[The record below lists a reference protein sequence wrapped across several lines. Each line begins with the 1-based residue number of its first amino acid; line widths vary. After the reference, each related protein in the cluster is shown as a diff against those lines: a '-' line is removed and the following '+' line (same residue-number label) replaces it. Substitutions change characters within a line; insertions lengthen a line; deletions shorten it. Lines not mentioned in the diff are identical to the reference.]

1 MKSVDAHL
9 AEILGAVRPLAPVE
23 LELDAALGTVLAE
36 DVTSPVALPPFD
48 NSAMDGYAV
57 RAEDVA
63 GATGD
68 DPAVLPVTADVA
80 AGDTAPRA
88 VGRGSV
94 TRIMT
99 GAPLPEGA
107 DAVVPVEW
115 TDGGTVKVAI
125 HRSAPAGNAIR
136 RSGEDVLAGEV
147 VLTAGTLLGPAQ
159 LGILAGVGRQ
169 AVLARPRPRV
179 VVLSTGAELVEPGT
193 PLGHG
198 QIWESNSYTL
208 VAAVREA
215 GGQAYRRS
223 PVGDDPYAFSS
234 TLNTLLG
241 EADAVITSGGISMGA
256 YEPVKEALSPLG
268 TVRFEKVAMQPGMPQ
283 GFGVLGERQ
292 IPIFTLPGNP
302 VSSYVSFLLY
312 VKPALAKMRGLP
324 AGPPATVTATTT
336 SALRSPAGRRS
347 FLRGVLT
354 MPAGDSAGAPG
365 TGSSHERA
373 ATDGGVV
380 EGAGR
385 RGVVAPVH
393 GQGSHQ
399 LAALATANALIVV
412 PEDVTDL
419 PEGAVVEV
427 IPL

>member
-1 MKSVDAHL
+1 MKTVDAHL
-9 AEILGAVRPLAPVE
+9 AEILDTVRPLDPVE
-23 LELDAALGTVLAE
+23 LDLDAALGATLAE

-63 GATGD
+63 TATGD
-68 DPAVLPVTADVA
+68 EPVVLPVTLDVA

-88 VGRGSV
+88 VAPGSV

-99 GAPLPEGA
+99 GAPVPEGA

-115 TDGGTVKVAI
+115 TDGGAVKVTV
-125 HRSAPAGNAIR
+125 HRAAPLGNAIR
-136 RSGEDVLAGEV
+136 RAGEDVQAGDV
-147 VLTAGTLLGPAQ
+147 VLPAGTLIGPAQ
-159 LGILAGVGRQ
+159 LGILAGVGRRG
-169 AVLARPRPRV
+169 VLARPRPRV
-179 VVLSTGAELVEPGT
+179 VVLSTGSELVEPGA

-198 QIWESNSYTL
+198 QIWESNSFTL
-208 VAAVREA
+208 VAAVRQA
-215 GGQAYRRS
+215 GGEASRRRA
-223 PVGDDPYAFSS
+223 VGDDPEEFSA
-234 TLNTLLG
+234 TLHALLG

-283 GFGVLGERQ
+283 GFGVLGDRRV
-292 IPIFTLPGNP
+292 PIFTLPGNP
-302 VSSYVSFLLY
+302 VSSYVSFVLY

-324 AGPPATVTATTT
+324 AGPAATVTAATT

-347 FLRGVLT
+347 YLRGVLSS
-354 MPAGDSAGAPG
+354 SA
-365 TGSSHERA
+365 
-373 ATDGGVV
+373 DG
-380 EGAGR
+380 R
-385 RGVVAPVH
+385 TLVAPVH

-412 PEDVTDL
+412 PEDVTAV
-419 PEGAVVEV
+419 PEGAAVQV